1 MKRLLPLLAL
11 SILVSCNN
19 HRPLIEER
27 YLALDFLYG
36 SMPLPDIVDYP
47 ESFWL
52 DNIDCA
58 LQAREE
64 MPWGKTI
71 PEREWKHFVLPVRV
85 NNENLDSARM
95 VFYREL
101 KPRVEH
107 LSMTDAILEVNHWCH
122 EHVTYKPSD
131 ERTSSP
137 LATLRTAH
145 GRCGEES
152 TFLVTALRSVGIPAR
167 QVYTPRWAHTDD
179 NHAWVEA
186 WADGE
191 WYFLGACEPEPVLNL
206 GWFNAPASRAML
218 MHTKAFGNYDGPE
231 EVMQRTHCYT
241 EIDVTRNYAPVSRAY
256 VQVVD
261 KKGQPVNDATVEFK
275 IYNYAEFYTVSTKA
289 VDNQG
294 VASLQAGLGDLFIW
308 AYRQVDAQPAQ
319 YGYAVCTIKEHADT
333 LQIVLDHQRGDEF
346 SFDLEIVP
354 PVERNTLPAVSE
366 EQRQH
371 NQLRLA
377 QEDSIRNAYVAT
389 FPTDNDLLVA
399 SRGNYETVRQFL
411 ANAEDEV
418 KAEGLLCAISE
429 KDLRDITLE
438 VLQDHYQNT
447 AERYCHEKDYCRYLL
462 NPRVL
467 NEKLTPYKQ
476 YFLLEIP
483 DSLECDF
490 KKDVNNIITWISE
503 NITIEEENNPQHL
516 RMTPIGVWKSRRCDA
531 VSRNIFFVSL
541 ARSMGH
547 LSYVDRV
554 DGSVYCKNLQ
564 SGDWHLVQFDPM
576 GKSENEMELWTDLS
590 LTYKPTALLPD
601 PKYYIH
607 FTLSQLDFTGHLKL
621 MEYDE
626 IDTYRSLFTDPRR
639 MIGSY
644 DYLLVTGIRM
654 ASGNVLVHGE
664 MITPAAYKQKSA
676 PLILR
681 QSTEGLQ
688 VIGNFNSENLYLD
701 AQTGETKTL
710 LSTTG
715 RGYYVFAI
723 IAPNNEPTSHA
734 LRDIVLC
741 REQIEQWGGKLMLM
755 FRDEEERQR
764 FRLADYPELP
774 DNVVFGSDID
784 GTMLTE
790 LCQNLHL
797 TDQPRQATLPI
808 FIITDTFNRVVWYKQ
823 GYTIGLGEQLLK
835 AIAEIK

>member
-1 MKRLLPLLAL
+1 MKHIIAILTAIPLML
-11 SILVSCNN
+11 SCADR
-19 HRPLIEER
+19 HEQQRRE
-27 YLALDFLYG
+27 ALDFLYA
-36 SMPLPDIVDYP
+36 SMPLPDSVDYP

-52 DNIDCA
+52 ENIDCA
-58 LQAREE
+58 LQTREE

-71 PEREWKHFVLPVRV
+71 PEREWRHFVLPVRV
-85 NNENLDSARM
+85 NNENLDEARM
-95 VFYREL
+95 VFYSEL
-101 KPRVEH
+101 KPRIEH
-107 LSMTDAILEVNHWCH
+107 LSMADAILEVNHWCH

-131 ERTSSP
+131 ERTSAP

-152 TFLVTALRSVGIPAR
+152 TFLVTALRAVGIPAR

-256 VQVVD
+256 VQVLD
-261 KKGQPVNDATVEFK
+261 KEGQPVDDATVEFK

-294 VASLQAGLGDLFIW
+294 VASLQAGLGDLFVW

-319 YGYAVCTIKEHADT
+319 YGYAVCSIKEQADT

-354 PVERNTLPAVSE
+354 PVERNTLPAVTE

-389 FPTDNDLLVA
+389 FPSDNDLLVA
-399 SRGNYETVRQFL
+399 SRGNYETIRQFMV
-411 ANAEDEV
+411 NAGDDPKV
-418 KAEGLLCAISE
+418 EGLLRAISE
-429 KDLRDITLE
+429 KDLRDITPE
-438 VLQDHYQNT
+438 VLQDHYQHT
-447 AERYCHEKDYCRYLL
+447 AERVCHEREYCRYLL

-476 YFLLEIP
+476 YFQQEVPEALQS
-483 DSLECDF
+483 DW
-490 KKDVNNIITWISE
+490 KQDVNSIIAWIKDS
-503 NITIEEENNPQHL
+503 ITIEEESNPQHL
-516 RMTPIGVWKSRRCDA
+516 RMTPIGVWQSRRCDA
-531 VSRNIFFVSL
+531 VSRDIFFVSL

-554 DGSVYCKNLQ
+554 DGSVYCKNQ
-564 SGDWHLVQFDPM
+564 QTGDWHLVQFDPI
-576 GKSENEMELWTDLS
+576 GESKNEMELWTDLS
-590 LTYKPTALLPD
+590 LKYQPTALLPD

-607 FTLSQLDFTGHLKL
+607 FTLSQLDVTGHLRL

-644 DYLLVTGIRM
+644 DYLLLTGTRM

-664 MITPAAYKQKSA
+664 MIAPAAYKQKTA
-676 PLILR
+676 PLIVR
-681 QSTEGLQ
+681 QATEGLQ

-701 AQTGETKTL
+701 AQTGETKSL